1 MWIQKTPTQ
10 LSKNQDTGR
19 RRKVRN
25 LTLTNIALRPTDR
38 HFKGEAQI
46 EGELNLA
53 STKSVLGALWIAEGG
68 KRWQKAAKLERDGD
82 SDRGRS
88 ITGSERAS
96 NLVWALTWQSWGL
109 PRMLDPS
116 PFWRSF
122 RSVWLTSIANFLP
135 QMEMEL
141 RTYNPFL
148 FQAHFHSFLPSLT
161 IRLKGT
167 VVWQNSEASKYLI
180 Q

>member
-38 HFKGEAQI
+38 HSKGEAQI

-96 NLVWALTWQSWGL
+96 EQLGLGGADMTELRPPKNAWSFAVLAVIQVCLTDINCKFPASNGNGVTYLQSL
-109 PRMLDPS
+109 SLPS
-116 PFWRSF
+116 P
-122 RSVWLTSIANFLP
+122 L
-135 QMEMEL
+135 
-141 RTYNPFL
+141 
-148 FQAHFHSFLPSLT
+148 SFLPSEPYHPFEGNCCLT
-161 IRLKGT
+161 KQ
-167 VVWQNSEASKYLI
+167 WS
-180 Q
+180 